1 MTQGISYLLARQPIF
16 DCQQEVYGYE
26 ILYRSGL
33 VNTYDR
39 IDENNASIMKKRNGI
54 MLFYILKNLK

>member
-26 ILYRSGL
+26 ILLYSEELKIDCGL
-33 VNTYDR
+33 ISMAYM
-39 IDENNASIMKKRNGI
+39 ESIKWYNKLVEI
-54 MLFYILKNLK
+54 KI

>member
-33 VNTYDR
+33 VNTYDG
-39 IDENNASIMKKRNGI
+39 NNASNMKKRNRI